1 MLKNGKSKTIE
12 RAQYRSVDLKNF
24 CISSPPEKGS
34 DELNRV
40 QRLA

>member
-12 RAQYRSVDLKNF
+12 RAQYRGIDLKNF

-34 DELNRV
+34 DELNRE
-40 QRLA
+40 RRFA